1 MHSFLKIVTE
11 CRSKETHPSV
21 AFGDSSPQGEPLLR
35 GSVLRK
41 AHLSVAFGDSS
52 PQGESLLRGS
62 VLRKTLLSFAFGD
75 SSLKGSL
82 SRVTCSSEC
91 PPLREDGCAAA
102 RRVMSY
108 STLRHLHNL
117 NDFLTYSFKIF
128 IHIIVR
134 KSYYLKT

>member
-1 MHSFLKIVTE
+1 MALF
-11 CRSKETHPSV
+11 
-21 AFGDSSPQGEPLLR
+21 
-35 GSVLRK
+35 LRK
-41 AHLSVAFGDSS
+41 LTSQSPSATAPLKGSLSCVPLFLGKLTSHS
-52 PQGESLLRGS
+52 PSATAPLKGSLSCVPLFLGKLTS
-62 VLRKTLLSFAFGD
+62 QSPSATAP
-75 SSLKGSL
+75 LKGSL

-134 KSYYLKT
+134 KSYHLKT